1 MKAKKPIDY
10 LSTIDKSIFIKS
22 LTNLHFSHI
31 ILRSTILHT
40 RISLSKLNQIHLS
53 VSVYFLVYQ
62 ELSQRSLLWAV
73 RSKRS
78 SSPASFLVVE
88 GRGISVS
95 TRQSSRV
102 SGGGGVTVARV
113 SYRQMGNEE
122 LAGGTATNKGRRYS
136 LVNRKK

>member
-1 MKAKKPIDY
+1 MKAKTPIDY

-22 LTNLHFSHI
+22 LINLHFSHI

-40 RISLSKLNQIHLS
+40 RISLSKFNQIHLS

-73 RSKRS
+73 RSKGFS
-78 SSPASFLVVE
+78 SQASFLVVE

-95 TRQSSRV
+95 TRQSSSV
-102 SGGGGVTVARV
+102 GGGGGVGGSCFLSADGKR
-113 SYRQMGNEE
+113 G
-122 LAGGTATNKGRRYS
+122 AGWRDGHEQRPS
-136 LVNRKK
+136 I

>member
-1 MKAKKPIDY
+1 MKVKTPVDY

-22 LTNLHFSHI
+22 LINLHFSHI
-31 ILRSTILHT
+31 IFRSTILHT
-40 RISLSKLNQIHLS
+40 RISLSKFNQIHLS

-62 ELSQRSLLWAV
+62 ELSQRSLLWVV

-78 SSPASFLVVE
+78 SSQASFLVVE

-102 SGGGGVTVARV
+102 SKGEGGDGGSCFLSADGKR
-113 SYRQMGNEE
+113 G
-122 LAGGTATNKGRRYS
+122 AGWRDGHEQRPS
-136 LVNRKK
+136 I

>member
-102 SGGGGVTVARV
+102 SGGGGRRWLVF
-113 SYRQMGNEE
+113 
-122 LAGGTATNKGRRYS
+122 LIGRWETRS
-136 LVNRKK
+136 WLEGRPRTKAVDIAS

>member
-22 LTNLHFSHI
+22 LINLRFSHI

-40 RISLSKLNQIHLS
+40 RISLSKFNQIHLS

-78 SSPASFLVVE
+78 SSQASFLVVE

-102 SGGGGVTVARV
+102 SGGGGDGGSCFLSADGKR
-113 SYRQMGNEE
+113 G
-122 LAGGTATNKGRRYS
+122 AGWRDGYEQRPS
-136 LVNRKK
+136 I